1 MKLSVKITALVLML
15 GILFAGSSIILNQLL
30 IHKYLMD
37 SQTEWVQTLTHAVGE
52 GISLDTINGN
62 ALHARN
68 QLINIIQLDEA
79 LEYAYITDF
88 NGKLFVHTF
97 DKGFPRYLLRH
108 INQNDDMN
116 SFDVRFTTAK
126 GEISEAS
133 IPLIE
138 GMRAQLH
145 IGLNQKKI
153 INILRKTKAD
163 IFWLSLLITLLGTG
177 GAILLGRR
185 ISSPLA
191 KLSTWMGLYGKG
203 KNQDKLTL
211 NSADTEVKDLIFSF
225 NTMIEDRT
233 QLEARLQESE
243 AFNRMLFE
251 SLPLGLA
258 LTRLDGSF
266 VDVNPA
272 FLSILGRSDEEI
284 KQLDYWDVTPKEY
297 LKDEEKQLQ
306 SLEMSGYYG
315 PYEKEYIHSDG
326 RRVPVRLYGRTIKR
340 NDEIFI
346 WSIIEDITEHK
357 TQEEQLR
364 RSQKM
369 DALGKLTGGIAHDYN
384 NMLGVILGYTE
395 LLESSLKDQPKLIK
409 YINQIN
415 RAGERGSKLTK
426 KLLTF
431 SKHKSS
437 ENKIVNLNSLLQD
450 SKLMLEK
457 TLTAR
462 ISLIFD
468 LAGGLWLVSLDV
480 GDLEDAILNISINA
494 MYAIEDI
501 GKLTFQTRNEV
512 INKEDAHQ
520 LHIDV
525 GDYVLLSITDTGIG
539 MNQEVK
545 EKIFDPF
552 YSTKGSQGTGLG
564 LSQVYGFIQRS
575 KGVIKVY
582 SESGHGTRF
591 TIYFPRHLENTS
603 EEDKLEVESSF
614 DLNGN
619 ETILVV
625 DDEPALTKLTTEILE
640 QKGYRTLI
648 ANSSKQALTILEI
661 ETVDLLLTD
670 VIMPEIDGYQ
680 LAAIVQKKYP
690 NTKIQLASGFTD
702 DRHKGIFDQSLHQ
715 NLLNK
720 PYHSKTLLIRIRK
733 LLDEL

>member
-1 MKLSVKITALVLML
+1 MKLSVKITALVLLL

-30 IHKYLMD
+30 IQKYLTD
-37 SQTEWVQTLTHAVGE
+37 AQAGWVHTLTHVVAE

-62 ALHARN
+62 ALHARD
-68 QLINIIQLDEA
+68 QLINIIQFDES

-97 DKGFPRYLLRH
+97 NKGFPRYLLRH
-108 INQNDDMN
+108 INQNNDMN
-116 SFDVRFTTAK
+116 HVDVRFTTEK
-126 GEISEAS
+126 GEIAETS

-145 IGLNQKKI
+145 IGLNQKEI
-153 INILRKTKAD
+153 VSLLGKTKTD

-177 GAILLGRR
+177 GAILLGKR

-191 KLSTWMGLYGKG
+191 QLSTWMSLYGKG
-203 KNQDKLTL
+203 KHQDKLTL
-211 NSADTEVKDLIFSF
+211 NSADTEVTDLILSF
-225 NTMIEDRT
+225 NTMIEDRS
-233 QLEARLQESE
+233 QLEAMLQESE
-243 AFNRMLFE
+243 AFNRLLFE

-266 VDVNPA
+266 VDLNPA
-272 FLSILGRSDEEI
+272 LSSILGRSEEEI
-284 KQLDYWDVTPKEY
+284 KQLDYWDVTPREY
-297 LKDEEKQLQ
+297 LKEEEMQLQ
-306 SLEMSGYYG
+306 RLKSTGRYG

-326 RRVPVRLYGRTIKR
+326 HRVPVRLYGRIIKR
-340 NDEIFI
+340 NDEEFI
-346 WSIIEDITEHK
+346 WSIVEDITEHK

-384 NMLGVILGYTE
+384 NMLGVVLGYSDI
-395 LLESSLKDQPKLIK
+395 LEDALKDQPKLVK
-409 YINQIN
+409 YVREIS

-431 SKHKSS
+431 SKYKSS
-437 ENKIVNLNSLLQD
+437 ENKTVNLNSLLQD

-462 ISLIFD
+462 INLIFN
-468 LAGGLWLVSLDV
+468 LAEGLWPVCLDM

-494 MYAIEDI
+494 MYAIEDN

-520 LHIDV
+520 LQIDA

-539 MNQEVK
+539 MSQEVK

-552 YSTKGSQGTGLG
+552 YSTKGEQGTGLG

-591 TIYFPRHLENTS
+591 TIYLPRQLENRS
-603 EEDKLEVESSF
+603 EEDKLEVESSY

-625 DDEPALTKLTTEILE
+625 DDEPALTKLTTEILN
-640 QKGYRTLI
+640 QKGYRTLS
-648 ANSSKQALTILEI
+648 ANSSQQALTILEI

-680 LAAIVQKKYP
+680 LAEIVQKKYP
-690 NTKIQLASGFTD
+690 NTKIQLASGFSD
-702 DRHKGIFDQSLHQ
+702 DRHKDIIDQSLHQ

-720 PYHSKTLLIRIRK
+720 PYYSKTLLIRIRE